1 MNPDRLS
8 VFLAASDPS
17 STAGSMDYWHKVLTS
32 LNTYSAAITAVA
44 TVVLAIVTVVY
55 VVLTRQLVKQAQRD
69 RDTAYQPLLAWN
81 IQKDGGAY
89 KAQVVNNSPASA
101 FQCILVA
108 LVNNA
113 SVLMR
118 TDPFDLGHS
127 NEDSIEMKSDGAAQ
141 PPGLDLSVARAIC
154 QNQFGHMF
162 YYKQGTTDTL
172 AWRPSARHW
181 WHRKPA
187 WITWYE
193 NVLKTFWTSKLI

>member
-17 STAGSMDYWHKVLTS
+17 STTGSMDYWHKFLTS

-44 TVVLAIVTVVY
+44 TVVLAIVTVAY

-69 RDTAYQPLLAWN
+69 RDAAYQPLLAWN
-81 IQKDGGAY
+81 IQKDGGVY

-101 FQCILVA
+101 SQCILVA

-113 SVLMR
+113 SALMR

-127 NEDSIEMKSDGAAQ
+127 DEQSIGMQSDGTAQ

-162 YYKQGTTDTL
+162 CYKQGSTDTL

-181 WHRKPA
+181 RHRKPA
-187 WITWYE
+187 WVTWYE
-193 NVLKTFWTSKLI
+193 NVLNTFWTSKLI